1 MPLTEAERELAGNGD
16 GLFVAPDRWTAA
28 VEIIDLLWLHRRRIL
43 AWVLI
48 GLVLSGIVAWRY
60 PKYEATAQLMPPSG
74 GAPGGLAALAFPM
87 LSKAPGFAGL
97 SGLAG
102 ADNFLGANTGAVFV
116 KVLESRTVE
125 DNLVDRF
132 DLRKRY
138 DVAYWE
144 DARKRLE
151 KRTDIS
157 EDKKSGVITIQVKD
171 HDPKVAAA
179 MATAYIEEL
188 DHLMATVSTSA
199 ARRERIFI
207 EQRLADEKTTLDD
220 AEKKLSQFQTSSM
233 AVDVP
238 EQTRVMVEAAARLQG
253 ELIAKRAQLQ
263 GLEQIYAPESA
274 RIKSARGE
282 IASLEREL
290 SHLNTAPPEQATSPN
305 PYPSVKTLPVLG
317 VQWSDLYRNAKI
329 HETVYELLTQQ
340 YEVARIQEAKEI
352 PTVKVLDA
360 PVPPERRYP
369 RPVLVIFLGLFAS
382 VLLACIGTLL
392 KSRWDAWDE
401 NDPRRVLMMRIYRPG
416 PMHHQRSH
424 HEQSTQ

>member
-1 MPLTEAERELAGNGD
+1 MPLTEAERELAASGND
-16 GLFVAPDRWTAA
+16 LFASRDYWAA
-28 VEIIDLLWLHRRRIL
+28 AIEIVDLLWLQRRRIL
-43 AWVLI
+43 VWVLV
-48 GLVLSGIVAWRY
+48 GLLVSGIVAWRY
-60 PKYEATAQLMPPSG
+60 PKYVAIAQLMPPSG
-74 GAPGGLAALAFPM
+74 GAPAGLASLAFPM

-97 SGLAG
+97 AGLAG
-102 ADNFLGANTGAVFV
+102 AENILGANTGAVFV
-116 KVLESRTVE
+116 KVLQSRTVE
-125 DNLVDRF
+125 DSLVNRF

-138 DVAYWE
+138 GVRYWE
-144 DARKRLE
+144 DARNKLE
-151 KRTDIS
+151 KRTEIT
-157 EDKKSGVITIQVKD
+157 EDKKSGVISIEVKD

-179 MATAYIEEL
+179 MAAAYIEEL

-199 ARRERIFI
+199 ARRERVFI
-207 EQRLADEKTTLDD
+207 EQRLADEKNTLDT

-274 RIKSARGE
+274 RIKSARSE

-305 PYPSVKTLPVLG
+305 PYPSVKSLPVLG
-317 VQWSDLYRNAKI
+317 VQWSDLFRTAKI
-329 HETVYELLTQQ
+329 HETVYELLNQQ

-369 RPVLVIFLGLFAS
+369 RPMLILLVGLVAS
-382 VLLACIGTLL
+382 FVLACLGTVL
-392 KSRWDAWDE
+392 KSRWEAWDE
-401 NDPRRVLMMRIYRPG
+401 NDPRRILLMRVYRPG
-416 PMHHQRSH
+416 VLHHQRSH

>member
-1 MPLTEAERELAGNGD
+1 MPLTEAEREITENGN
-16 GLFVAPDRWTAA
+16 GLFVSHDKWTAA
-28 VEIIDLLWLHRRRIL
+28 IEIVDLLWLQRRRIL
-43 AWVLI
+43 VWVLI
-48 GLVLSGIVAWRY
+48 GLALSGVVAWRY
-60 PKYEATAQLMPPSG
+60 PKYQATAQLMPPSG
-74 GAPGGLAALAFPM
+74 GAPAGLAALAFPM

-116 KVLESRTVE
+116 KVLESRTVA
-125 DNLVDRF
+125 DKLVDRF

-138 DVAYWE
+138 DVTYWE
-144 DARKRLE
+144 DARKKLG
-151 KRTDIS
+151 KRTDVS
-157 EDKKSGVITIQVKD
+157 EDKKSGVITIEVKD

-179 MATAYIEEL
+179 MAAAYIEEL

-274 RIKSARGE
+274 RIKSARSE

-290 SHLNTAPPEQATSPN
+290 SHLNTAPPDQATSPN
-305 PYPSVKTLPVLG
+305 PYPSVKSLPVLG
-317 VQWSDLYRNAKI
+317 VQWSDLYRTAKI

-360 PVPPERRYP
+360 PVPPERRSP
-369 RPVLVIFLGLFAS
+369 KPVLVLFLGFVAS
-382 VLLACIGTLL
+382 VLLACTGAIL
-392 KSRWDAWDE
+392 KNRWDAWDE
-401 NDPRRVLMMRIYRPG
+401 NDPRRVLLMHVYRPG
-416 PMHHQRSH
+416 LLQHQRSH